1 MFDKKVTDRIKKKV
15 LKDMKMY
22 SVKTH
27 EYKDFIPKKLDYEFN
42 KFKEDNV
49 NDFNKIAIYDDKYEE
64 NSSNN
69 FNIVYDEYV
78 GKNPLLKIK
87 NSYEDETLFKYIK
100 NNKPKNVVLIFN
112 KVFYSIIYSYRML
125 FVFNNKNVF
134 LSFLQFILNIFSLFI
149 KSIFIL
155 IVGFF
160 CIINYILFKLL
171 KVLFRL
177 KYKRNIFLKDN
188 ILIIFA
194 IFILK
199 TIISSINGFFMLFND
214 IFINN
219 IDVFLNST
227 DDFINDFLYVNGNV
241 YNNNVDRYTKTNEQ
255 KDFLQKIK
263 KDRLEYMNLLL
274 KDNIDYFKNIDF
286 IKLSV
291 KSSNYLDIN
300 NPYLKE
306 FYMAKEKEQKIKI
319 KKEIITDRLVKKNEK
334 TTKKENLF
342 VNKIGLINDKILFI
356 ANKDKQLYKMLVK
369 KFGKKGLEIWVI

>member
-42 KFKEDNV
+42 KFKEDNA
-49 NDFNKIAIYDDKYEE
+49 NDLNKIAIYDDKYEE
-64 NSSNN
+64 SSLND
-69 FNIVYDEYV
+69 FNIIYDEYV

-100 NNKPKNVVLIFN
+100 NYKPKIVVLIFN

-306 FYMAKEKEQKIKI
+306 FYMTKEKEQKIKI

-334 TTKKENLF
+334 TIKKENLF

-369 KFGKKGLEIWVI
+369 KFGKKGLEI

>member
-42 KFKEDNV
+42 KFKEDNA
-49 NDFNKIAIYDDKYEE
+49 NDLNKIAIYDDKYEE
-64 NSSNN
+64 SSLND
-69 FNIVYDEYV
+69 FNIIYDEYV

-134 LSFLQFILNIFSLFI
+134 LSFFQFILNIFSLFI

-171 KVLFRL
+171 KALFRL
-177 KYKRNIFLKDN
+177 KYKKNIFLKDN
-188 ILIIFA
+188 ILVIFA

-199 TIISSINGFFMLFND
+199 TIISSINGFFILFND
-214 IFINN
+214 VFINN
-219 IDVFLNST
+219 IDIFLNSA
-227 DDFINDFLYVNGNV
+227 DDFINDFLYVKGNI

-255 KDFLQKIK
+255 KDFLKKIK

-306 FYMAKEKEQKIKI
+306 FYMTKEKEQKIKI

-334 TTKKENLF
+334 TIKKENLF

-369 KFGKKGLEIWVI
+369 KFGKKGLEI

>member
-1 MFDKKVTDRIKKKV
+1 MFDKKVIDRIKKKV

-49 NDFNKIAIYDDKYEE
+49 NDLNKIAIYDDKYEE
-64 NSSNN
+64 SSLNN
-69 FNIVYDEYV
+69 FSIVYDEYV

-87 NSYEDETLFKYIK
+87 NSYEDDTLFKYIK
-100 NNKPKNVVLIFN
+100 NNKPKNIALIFN

-125 FVFNNKNVF
+125 FVFNNKNIF
-134 LSFLQFILNIFSLFI
+134 LSFLQLVLNIFSLFI
-149 KSIFIL
+149 KSVFIL

-160 CIINYILFKLL
+160 CVINYVLFKLL

-177 KYKRNIFLKDN
+177 KYKKNVFLKDSV
-188 ILIIFA
+188 LIIFA

-219 IDVFLNST
+219 IDIFLNSA
-227 DDFINDFLYVNGNV
+227 DDFINDFLYVKGNI

-255 KDFLQKIK
+255 KDFLKKIK
-263 KDRLEYMNLLL
+263 KDRLEYMNVLL
-274 KDNIDYFKNIDF
+274 KDNIDYFRDINF

-306 FYMAKEKEQKIKI
+306 FYMSKEKEQKIKI

-334 TTKKENLF
+334 ITKRENLF
-342 VNKIGLINDKILFI
+342 VNKIRLINDKILFI
-356 ANKDKQLYKMLVK
+356 ANKDKQLYKILIK

>member
-369 KFGKKGLEIWVI
+369 KFGKKGLEI